1 MQHRFLSDG
10 SDFRSYGGGNFSKA
24 PKSSGMFWWAVLITL
39 MMGMVIFC
47 WFFSIMVFSHPEK
60 PFNYRLLARLDKL
73 DAIRPFSIYTAPDG
87 PVKSAK
93 DLLTAYY
100 QHTPE
105 QLSVAN
111 DVLMRSYIRNYAK
124 KQLPPPVFV
133 TGSFRVLKCD
143 PLKTADVINSGWVVR
158 MRSVDLE
165 DVDVEMLLP
174 NVTGDAAP
182 YSPGAQLKLDG
193 KRSTFMAVM
202 HVQKLGEDRMC
213 VSTVPLTYQGL
224 IAENGKALAMGPPKV
239 LNMDASLPVTPDPG
253 VDQNVAAVPAD
264 R

>member
-1 MQHRFLSDG
+1 
-10 SDFRSYGGGNFSKA
+10 
-24 PKSSGMFWWAVLITL
+24 
-39 MMGMVIFC
+39 
-47 WFFSIMVFSHPEK
+47 
-60 PFNYRLLARLDKL
+60 
-73 DAIRPFSIYTAPDG
+73 
-87 PVKSAK
+87 
-93 DLLTAYY
+93 
-100 QHTPE
+100 
-105 QLSVAN
+105 
-111 DVLMRSYIRNYAK
+111 
-124 KQLPPPVFV
+124 
-133 TGSFRVLKCD
+133 
-143 PLKTADVINSGWVVR
+143 SGWVVR